1 MAVSRLSQQSL
12 QQAFPKGNTFW
23 DGTTATSAFDSLGS
37 VTLASATNTIT
48 FTNIP
53 QTYTHLHI
61 RASLQ
66 ANGPGASSYGDF
78 AYFNSDSTES
88 YQRHGLFGDGSGY
101 LQHKK
106 IDYEK
111 WIVEDV
117 IALTKESYRETSS
130 KSPIFI
136 AGLSMGGYG
145 ALRLGAKYPNVFKAF
160 SGLSSVT
167 MYKSLAQFL
176 EHKEELDQQV
186 IKPEDVLEILVQ
198 NKESLAPFR
207 FDCGE
212 NDSLFDDNLALHHKL
227 LENQI
232 PHQFHKYA
240 GEHSWEYWKTNIR
253 ETLLFFGAMI

>member
-1 MAVSRLSQQSL
+1 MTKFFSKEKAIFNGLDFFSVKSP
-12 QQAFPKGNTFW
+12 A
-23 DGTTATSAFDSLGS
+23 LGQRADVCVYKPEGDFCDLPIVILLHGVYGS
-37 VTLASATNTIT
+37 HWAWALNARVHETLANMVSNKE
-48 FTNIP
+48 IP
-53 QTYTHLHI
+53 AML
-61 RASLQ
+61 LVM
-66 ANGPGASSYGDF
+66 P
-78 AYFNSDSTES
+78 SD
-88 YQRHGLFGDGSGY
+88 GLFGDGSGY

-130 KSPIFI
+130 KSPIFL

-167 MYKSLAQFL
+167 KYKTLAQFL

-207 FDCGE
+207 FDCGK
-212 NDSLFDDNLALHHKL
+212 NDPLFDDNLALHHKL

-240 GEHSWEYWKTNIR
+240 GEHSWEYWKTYIR

>member
-1 MAVSRLSQQSL
+1 VILLHGVYGSHWAWALNARVHETLTNMVSN
-12 QQAFPKGNTFW
+12 KE
-23 DGTTATSAFDSLGS
+23 
-37 VTLASATNTIT
+37 
-48 FTNIP
+48 IP
-53 QTYTHLHI
+53 AML
-61 RASLQ
+61 LVM
-66 ANGPGASSYGDF
+66 P
-78 AYFNSDSTES
+78 SD
-88 YQRHGLFGDGSGY
+88 GLFGDGSGY

-145 ALRLGAKYPNVFKAF
+145 ALRLGAKYPNLFKAF

-186 IKPEDVLEILVQ
+186 IKPEDVLEILIQ

-207 FDCGE
+207 FDCGK
-212 NDSLFDDNLALHHKL
+212 NDPLFDDNLALHHKL